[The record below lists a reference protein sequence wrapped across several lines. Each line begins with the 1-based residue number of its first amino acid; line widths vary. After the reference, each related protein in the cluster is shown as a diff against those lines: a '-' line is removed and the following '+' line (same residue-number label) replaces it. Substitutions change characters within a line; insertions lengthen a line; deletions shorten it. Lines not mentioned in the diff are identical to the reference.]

1 MHSVGCMESS
11 CSKLIVEAIMI
22 MVFSLPFNYSFF
34 LSFFTVIFIFLNL
47 FFWVLHSIFI
57 AVVAVLVS
65 IFIGKLVHSCSSRVA
80 LVDNRSKAN
89 FLDKMVALGAII
101 F

>member
-22 MVFSLPFNYSFF
+22 MVFSYSFF
-34 LSFFTVIFIFLNL
+34 LSCFFTIIFMFLIL
-47 FFWVLHSIFI
+47 FFWILHSIFI

-65 IFIGKLVHSCSSRVA
+65 IVIGKLVHSCSSRVT

-89 FLDKMVALGAII
+89 LLDQMVALGAII

>member
-22 MVFSLPFNYSFF
+22 MVFSYSFF

-47 FFWVLHSIFI
+47 FFWLLHSIFI

>member
-22 MVFSLPFNYSFF
+22 MVFSSFF

-47 FFWVLHSIFI
+47 FFWFLHSIFI

-65 IFIGKLVHSCSSRVA
+65 IFIGKLVHSCSSRVT

-89 FLDKMVALGAII
+89 FLDQMVALGAII